1 MKPKKTTIHIFVII
15 LCTCMN
21 ASFIQSAL
29 AQNTLSQ
36 NEKLAESVK
45 IYRDHYGVAHIFG
58 PTDESV
64 VFGFLYAQAEDNFRQ
79 VEDNVI
85 QALGRAAEAYG
96 DERYHDDLLT
106 RLLRVPEL
114 SKAEYRRLPS
124 DLKKLCDA
132 AAAGLNYYLETN
144 DEVKP
149 RLIHR
154 FESWHILA
162 VIRWMRHQTIYS
174 SYANKHG
181 ISPENDIRSGVQPVY
196 ESKTGSNAWA
206 ISPSRSA
213 SGHALLFNN
222 PHLGF
227 TGSEYFYE
235 AHLHSEEGLQVSGAT
250 FLGFPIIHVGFTPW
264 IGFVATDAY
273 PDQVDFYTETF
284 DDPDRPLA
292 YRYGDSYRKAEE
304 WRITLKVRSDSGM
317 IERKTTF
324 RRTHHGPIVGSRN
337 GKLLAVK
344 MARLEDGGVLRQIY
358 EKALARNLEEF
369 KAAMKL
375 PSYNMNWVYADR
387 KGNIFYAYTGAVP
400 KRDDS
405 YDWSRPVDGSDPG
418 TEWQGWHTLTE
429 MPQVTNPSSG
439 ILISTNHSPFEVTL
453 RDNPDS
459 TLYPTYMR
467 NEEFYHSQ
475 SVRSRASI
483 EILTG
488 DSSFTFEEWKRA
500 TFNTKMWEAEKEISK
515 LIKEWD
521 KLRQNDPKQARRIQP
536 AIELLQSWDQVSRV
550 ESEAATLFSLWY
562 TYTHAEYYPDF
573 YMNINRSWLSVESES
588 PLEILEQIMNRLEE
602 DWGTWRV
609 PYGDLV
615 RIQRPQPP
623 EGYSDERKSL
633 AVSGGDIN
641 TGMIFF
647 VATAPIP
654 GNKRRYGVAGHSYV
668 SVQEFGEKINAQSVS
683 VFGQSS
689 DPQSPHFF
697 DQAPLYVQG
706 KYKQTWL
713 TLEEVKN
720 NAERMYHPGN

>member
-15 LCTCMN
+15 LCICLN
-21 ASFIQSAL
+21 ASTIQLAL
-29 AQNTLSQ
+29 AQN
-36 NEKLAESVK
+36 NPKRAEALAEKVK

-79 VEDNVI
+79 VEDNII
-85 QALGRAAEAYG
+85 QALGRASEVYG
-96 DERYHDDLLT
+96 DQRYQDDLLT

-114 SKAEYRRLPS
+114 SREEYRRLPS
-124 DLKKLCDA
+124 NLKKLCDA
-132 AAAGLNYYLETN
+132 AAMGLNYYLNTQK
-144 DEVKP
+144 DGTS
-149 RLIHR
+149 LIDH
-154 FESWHILA
+154 FEPWHILA

-213 SGHALLFNN
+213 SGNALLFNN

-235 AHLHSEEGLQVSGAT
+235 AHLHSEQGLQVSGAT

-264 IGFVATDAY
+264 IGFVATDAF
-273 PDQVDFYTETF
+273 PDQVDFYIETF
-284 DDPDRPLA
+284 DNPDQPLA
-292 YRYGDSYRKAEE
+292 YRYGDGYRKAEE
-304 WRITLKVRSDSGM
+304 WTVTLNVRSDSGM
-317 IERKTTF
+317 TERKATF
-324 RRTHHGPIVGSRN
+324 RRTHHGPIVGSQN
-337 GKLLAVK
+337 GNPLAVK

-387 KGNIFYAYTGAVP
+387 EGNIFYAYTGAVP

-418 TEWQGWHTLTE
+418 TEWQGWHTLAE

-453 RDNPDS
+453 KDNPDS
-459 TLYPTYMR
+459 TLYPSYMQ
-467 NEEFYHSQ
+467 NEEFAHSQ
-475 SVRSRASI
+475 SARARASI
-483 EILTG
+483 EILSG
-488 DSSFTFEEWKRA
+488 DSSFTLEEWKRA
-500 TFNTKMWEAEKEISK
+500 TFDTKMWEAEKEISK
-515 LIKEWD
+515 LVKEWN
-521 KLRQNDPKQARRIQP
+521 KLRQNDPKQAKSLKP
-536 AIELLQSWDQVSRV
+536 AIDLLKSWDQVSRV
-550 ESEAATLFSLWY
+550 ESDAATLFSLWY
-562 TYTHAEYYPDF
+562 LYTHSEYYPDF
-573 YMNINRSWLSVESES
+573 YMNINRSWLSVGSES
-588 PLEILEQIMNRLEE
+588 PLDVLEQIMDRLEE
-602 DWGTWRV
+602 DWGTWLV

-623 EGYSDERKSL
+623 EGFSDERKSL

-647 VATAPIP
+647 VAAAPIP

-668 SVQEFGEKINAQSVS
+668 SVQEFGEKVNAFSVN

-689 DPQSPHFF
+689 DPKSPHFF
-697 DQAPLYVQG
+697 DQAPLYVKG
-706 KYKQTWL
+706 KYKKAWL
-713 TLEEVKN
+713 TREEVEK
-720 NAERMYHPGN
+720 NAERVYRPGN

>member
-1 MKPKKTTIHIFVII
+1 MKTIKPNIQIFVII
-15 LCTCMN
+15 IFLGLN
-21 ASFIQSAL
+21 APTIQSAL
-29 AQNTLSQ
+29 AQNNPKQ
-36 NEKLAESVK
+36 AERLAEKVK
-45 IYRDHYGVAHIFG
+45 TYRDHYGVAHIFG

-85 QALGRAAEAYG
+85 QALGRAAEVYG
-96 DERYHDDLLT
+96 DQRYHDDLLT
-106 RLLRVPEL
+106 RLLQVPEL
-114 SKAEYRRLPS
+114 SREEYRRLPS
-124 DLKKLCDA
+124 NLKKLCDA
-132 AAAGLNYYLETN
+132 AAMGLNYYLNTQKVETS
-144 DEVKP
+144 
-149 RLIHR
+149 LIDR
-154 FESWHILA
+154 FEPWHILA

-196 ESKTGSNAWA
+196 ESKSGSNAWA

-273 PDQVDFYTETF
+273 PDQVDFYIETF
-284 DDPDRPLA
+284 DNPDRPLA
-292 YRYGDSYRKAEE
+292 YRYGDGYRKAEE
-304 WRITLKVRSDSGM
+304 WTVTLNVRSDSGM
-317 IERKTTF
+317 TQRKTTF

-337 GKLLAVK
+337 GKPLAVK

-358 EKALARNLEEF
+358 EKSLARNLEEF

-387 KGNIFYAYTGAVP
+387 EGNIFYAYTGAVP

-475 SVRSRASI
+475 SARARASI
-483 EILTG
+483 EILSS
-488 DSSFTFEEWKRA
+488 DSSFTFEEWQEAAFDSKV
-500 TFNTKMWEAEKEISK
+500 WEADKKIKK
-515 LIKEWD
+515 LVKEWT
-521 KLRQNDPKQARRIQP
+521 KLQQTKPEQARRLKA
-536 AIELLQSWDQVSRV
+536 AIALLQSWDQVSRV

-562 TYTHAEYYPDF
+562 LYTHPELYPEF
-573 YMNINRSWLSVESES
+573 YMNINRSWLSVESEKS
-588 PLEILEQIMNRLEE
+588 LDILEQIMNRLEE

-623 EGYSDERKSL
+623 EGFTDQRKSL

-647 VATAPIP
+647 VAAAPIP
-654 GNKRRYGVAGHSYV
+654 GNKHRYGMAGHSYV
-668 SVQEFGEKINAQSVS
+668 SVQEFGEKVDARSVS

-697 DQAPLYVQG
+697 DQAPLYARG
-706 KYKQTWL
+706 EFKQAWL
-713 TLEEVKN
+713 TREEIEKN
-720 NAERMYHPGN
+720 AVRVYHPGN